1 MERSGN
7 QNEPIVDEEKEDE
20 EFASGKP
27 NEHVQEEEE
36 VESVQPIMTYSILD
50 QSILNW
56 PSIQDWAQKQ
66 WVKRHQGYQETSNSP
81 EIPHMPNQIV
91 QRRSMFILKP
101 FIFFS
106 STGPD
111 RYHLRS
117 EGLMLDP
124 MRKCVK
130 PQN

>member
-7 QNEPIVDEEKEDE
+7 QNEPIVDEEKDE

-91 QRRSMFILKP
+91 QRRSTFILKP
-101 FIFFS
+101 LFFF
-106 STGPD
+106 
-111 RYHLRS
+111 
-117 EGLMLDP
+117 
-124 MRKCVK
+124 
-130 PQN
+130 